1 MRDNVFPPGLR
12 GYVAAEQLG
21 QNNRVQNLG
30 MLAQLMQ
37 MQGQM
42 QDRQL
47 QQQMMPLKLQ
57 GMLAELEAQKEKA
70 AQAQDKRAFFSP
82 QNQQQYMEGGRPEFA
97 LPDDMQGPRQA
108 AEPGQMNMG
117 LFMRDAAARNFIPP
131 ETYYNHQQQNENRR
145 LQMESNEQQKMF
157 QLQQAQWQV
166 EQRLQDKALDRQ
178 SREQLAQQSNQL
190 RAEIAQMGIQGRQD
204 AVRLAASLRQPPAA
218 PPVTPVTIEDPND
231 PNKTLIVDGRT
242 RQVIGAGPK
251 ATEAGKVAAGGVR
264 LSPTAQ
270 KEVFEADDSVQAAQ
284 AAVQALTQAKGIN
297 DKAMGFL
304 GAGTVAQVGTL
315 LPENMRPAKVDAT
328 NELDNLVTNSAL
340 PQLRAIFAGNPTE
353 GERKILLDIAG
364 SSSASPS
371 VRKGI
376 FDRAIAAAERRGQF
390 NAQKAQQLRGG
401 TYFAPQGGGAPQAA
415 PQAVPSAAPTVRKYN
430 PATGKIE

>member
-1 MRDNVFPPGLR
+1 MRGFDNTLPPGLDS
-12 GYVAAEQLG
+12 YVLSGQLR
-21 QNNRVQNLG
+21 QQKQAQQLG
-30 MLAQLMQ
+30 MLSQLMQ
-37 MQGQM
+37 IQGQL

-57 GMLAELEAQKEKA
+57 GMLAELKEREAQAEHTA
-70 AQAQDKRAFFSP
+70 GQRAFFSP
-82 QNQQQYMEGGRPEFA
+82 QNADRYREGGRPEFS

-108 AEPGQMNMG
+108 AEPGQVNMDR
-117 LFMRDAAARNFIPP
+117 FMQDAAINKYIPP
-131 ETYYNHQQQNENRR
+131 ETFFNNQNTQENRR
-145 LQMESNEQQKMF
+145 LQIESNAQAKMY

-204 AVRLAASLRQPPAA
+204 AIRLAASLRQPPAA

-251 ATEAGKVAAGGVR
+251 ATDAGKVGAGGVR

-270 KEVFEADDSVQAAQ
+270 KEVFEADD
-284 AAVQALTQAKGIN
+284 AVAGGTQAIENLQKASAIN
-297 DKAMGFL
+297 KNAWGFW
-304 GAGTVAQVGTL
+304 GAGAASKVGTL
-315 LPENMRPAKVDAT
+315 LPEGARKNLGVDVT
-328 NELDNLVTNSAL
+328 RDFDNLIQGSAL
-340 PQLRAIFAGNPTE
+340 PQLKQIFAGNPTE
-353 GERKILLDIAG
+353 GERKILLELAG
-364 SSSASPS
+364 SSNESPE
-371 VRKGI
+371 VREKI
-376 FDRAIAAAERRGQF
+376 LERAITAAQRRVKLHSDRG
-390 NAQKAQQLRGG
+390 QQLRGG
-401 TYFAPQGGGAPQAA
+401 TYFTPQGGGQAPA
-415 PQAVPSAAPTVRKYN
+415 PSAPAPTVRKYN